1 MTITTVERRSSRRL
15 GALRLAPLA
24 AAVAALLAA
33 PACRADWRFTPSLNV
48 ATTWTDNVDLQPR
61 DREHSD
67 LVSEISPTLAFVV
80 DSRRVQASARGAFR
94 QFFYA
99 KEASSRNRSDK
110 FAEYG
115 ADLRGILAEDLLF
128 VDASASSSRQSVSA
142 FGPRAESRPWSEL
155 NSTEIKTWRISP
167 YLTHDFGRGAR
178 ATLRYT
184 RDSVE
189 SDQRNR
195 FGDSLADT
203 VSLNLDSLP
212 DGRKLG
218 WGLMVN
224 RQDLEQEFA
233 GESSTENVSG
243 RLRYQLHR
251 SLALT
256 ANAGYDRY
264 DYQALGGRTS
274 GRNWSA
280 GFAWTPSQRTSIE
293 ASIGRH
299 FYGTTGS
306 LAASVRSRRTVW
318 NINYSDAITN
328 SRQQF
333 TLPSAV
339 DTAALLDQMFQA
351 TIPDPVQR
359 QQAVLAYIQ
368 ATGLPP
374 SLADSVNYLSNRY
387 LRQKLLQGSA
397 ALRGAR
403 SSAVLS
409 LYASERT
416 ALSSQESDSALL
428 GSQLA
433 SLNNN
438 VRQRGAS
445 AMFNYRLN
453 ARTSLVTDASYSFT
467 ESLTTGLENRQR
479 QLRVGLNR
487 KLGRHMQG
495 TLDLR
500 RRMGDVDSTSPRSY
514 TENAI
519 AATISMTL

>member
-24 AAVAALLAA
+24 AAVALLAA
-33 PACRADWRFTPSLNV
+33 PACRADWRVTPSLNV
-48 ATTWTDNVDLQPR
+48 ATTWTDNVDLLPS

-67 LVSEISPTLAFVV
+67 LISEISPTFAFIV
-80 DSRRVQASARGAFR
+80 DSRRVQASARGSFR

-99 KEASSRNRSDK
+99 KGASSQNRSDK

-115 ADLRGILAEDLLF
+115 ADLRGIVAEDLLF

-142 FGPRAESRPWSEL
+142 FGPRAENRPWSEL
-155 NSTEIKTWRISP
+155 NGTEVRTWRISP
-167 YLTHDFGRGAR
+167 YLTHEFGRSAR

-195 FGDSLADT
+195 FGDSLADS

-251 SLALT
+251 SFALT

-264 DYQALGGRTS
+264 DYQALGGRTA

-299 FYGTTGS
+299 FYGSTGS

-318 NINYSDAITN
+318 NLNYSDAITN
-328 SRQQF
+328 SRQQY

-339 DTAALLDQMFQA
+339 DTAALLDQLFQA

-359 QQAVLAYIQ
+359 RLAVQAYIQ
-368 ATGLPP
+368 ASGLPP

-387 LRQKLLQGSA
+387 ARQKLLQGSG
-397 ALRGAR
+397 ALRGVR
-403 SSAVLS
+403 SSVLLS
-409 LYASERT
+409 IYGSERT

-428 GSQLA
+428 GGQLA
-433 SLNNN
+433 SLNDN
-438 VRQRGAS
+438 VRQNGAS
-445 AMFNYRLN
+445 AVFNYRLN
-453 ARTSLVTDASYSFT
+453 TRTTLVANASYGHT
-467 ESLTTGLENRQR
+467 ESLSTGIENRQR
-479 QLRVGLNR
+479 VLRVGLSRN
-487 KLGRHMQG
+487 LGRNLRG
-495 TLDLR
+495 TLDLHR
-500 RRMGDVDSTSPRSY
+500 RAGDVDSISPRSY
-514 TENAI
+514 TEHAI